1 MTKLL
6 ELKDKYTKLFAAYET
21 YITPVLKFIVML
33 VTLLFIRGNIG
44 YMSKISSIPVTL
56 VLALLGALLPVNAM
70 IWVFALILLA
80 DLYAL
85 SIEVAATALVL
96 LAVIY
101 FIYFRFTPKDGIAA
115 ILTPVCFKLGIPY
128 VMPVGT
134 GLLGGA
140 FSAISVGCGTVLY
153 FFLDGIKQNATEL
166 NTTVDSDTI
175 STKFNVTV
183 GQLLGNKEMYLVLA
197 IMVATTIVVYI
208 VRRLRTDYAW
218 TLAIVSGIVIQ
229 VVGLLVGYL
238 VLGVSG
244 KIVFMIIGSIV
255 SLLIG
260 FVIQFI
266 FMNLDYARTERVQFE
281 DDEYYYYV
289 KAVPKKMLASEEKT
303 VKHFGNTAAMGK
315 RINRTPS
322 NDKDK
327 DDYITNKVIAEELDI
342 DEDLLK

>member
-6 ELKDKYTKLFAAYET
+6 ELKDKYARLFANYET
-21 YITPVLKFIVML
+21 YITPVLKFILML
-33 VTLLFIRGNIG
+33 VTLLFIRADIG
-44 YMSKISSIPVTL
+44 FMSAISSIPVTI
-56 VLALLGALLPVNAM
+56 VLALVGALLPVNAM
-70 IWVFALILLA
+70 IWIFAIILLA

-85 SIEVAATALVL
+85 SMEVAATAFVL

-101 FIYFRFTPKDGIAA
+101 FIYFRFSPKDGLAA

-128 VMPVGT
+128 VMPVGA
-134 GLLGGA
+134 GLLGRA
-140 FSAISVGCGTVLY
+140 FSAIAVGCGTVLY
-153 FFLDGIKQNATEL
+153 FFLDGIRQNAAEL
-166 NTTVDSDTI
+166 GTTVDSDTI
-175 STKFNVTV
+175 SSKFNVTV

-197 IMVATTIVVYI
+197 IMAVTTVVVYI

-218 TLAIVSGIVIQ
+218 SLAIISGIVVQ

-238 VLGVSG
+238 VLGAPG
-244 KIVFMIIGSIV
+244 KILFMIIGSIV

-289 KAVPKKMLASEEKT
+289 KAVPKKMVTSEEKT

-322 NDKDK
+322 EDK